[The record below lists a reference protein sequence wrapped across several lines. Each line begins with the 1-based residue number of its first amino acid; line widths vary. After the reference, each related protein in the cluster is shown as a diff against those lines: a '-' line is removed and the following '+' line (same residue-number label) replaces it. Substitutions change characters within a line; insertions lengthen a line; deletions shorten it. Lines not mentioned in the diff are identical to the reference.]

1 VGKPAH
7 LFAFPVCDWISGE
20 RVMSSGWKILEA
32 HANDHAFLV
41 DAQIKM
47 ALETEGLKLDENTV
61 ALGVGAVLLDST
73 KGRYFVVKNDS
84 GERIAC
90 TLTIPEWSDW
100 RNGTVL
106 WIHSLY
112 VRPEYRGK
120 GVYRAMYSHLK
131 SKVTSDPELMGI
143 RLYVDQRNERAC
155 AVYEKLGMSAEH
167 YRLYEWMKTF

>member
-1 VGKPAH
+1 MQGD
-7 LFAFPVCDWISGE
+7 LRIQ
-20 RVMSSGWKILEA
+20 EA
-32 HANDHAFLV
+32 HASDHAFLV

-47 ALETEGLKLDENTV
+47 ALETEGLKLDENKV
-61 ALGVGAVLLDST
+61 SLGVGAVLLDPS
-73 KGRYFVVKNDS
+73 KGRYFVVKDGS

-112 VRPEYRGK
+112 VRPESRGQ
-120 GVYRAMYSHLK
+120 GVYRLLYSALK
-131 SKVTSDPELMGI
+131 EKVMGDATLMGI

-155 AVYEKLGMSAEH
+155 AVYEKLGMNADH

>member
-1 VGKPAH
+1 MND
-7 LFAFPVCDWISGE
+7 F
-20 RVMSSGWKILEA
+20 KILEA
-32 HANDHAFLV
+32 HASDHAFLV
-41 DAQIKM
+41 GAQLAM
-47 ALETEGLKLDENTV
+47 ARETEGLKLDEETV
-61 ALGVGAVLLDST
+61 GLGVGAVLLDST
-73 KGRYFVVKNDS
+73 KGRYYVVKNDS
-84 GERIAC
+84 GERLAC

-112 VRPEYRGK
+112 VRPEDRGR
-120 GVYRAMYSHLK
+120 GVYRHLYSYLK
-131 SKVTSDPELMGI
+131 EKVRLDPGLMGI

>member
-1 VGKPAH
+1 MND
-7 LFAFPVCDWISGE
+7 L
-20 RVMSSGWKILEA
+20 KILEA
-32 HANDHAFLV
+32 HASDHAFLV
-41 DAQIKM
+41 ESQVAM
-47 ALETEGLKLDENTV
+47 ALETEGLKLDEKTV

-73 KGRYFVVKNDS
+73 KGRYYVVKNGS

-106 WIHSLY
+106 WIHSLF
-112 VRPEYRGK
+112 VRPEDRGR
-120 GVYRAMYSHLK
+120 GVYRQLYAYLK
-131 SKVTSDPELMGI
+131 EKVQSDPGLMGL

>member
-1 VGKPAH
+1 MND
-7 LFAFPVCDWISGE
+7 L
-20 RVMSSGWKILEA
+20 KILEA
-32 HANDHAFLV
+32 HASDHTFLV
-41 DAQIKM
+41 ESQLAM
-47 ALETEGLKLDENTV
+47 ALETEGLKLDEKTV

-106 WIHSLY
+106 WIHSLF
-112 VRPEYRGK
+112 VRPEDRGR
-120 GVYRAMYSHLK
+120 GVYRQLYSYLK
-131 SKVTSDPELMGI
+131 KKVQSDPGFMGL

-155 AVYEKLGMSAEH
+155 AVYEKLGMSSEH
-167 YRLYEWMKTF
+167 YRLYEWMKAF

>member
-1 VGKPAH
+1 
-7 LFAFPVCDWISGE
+7 
-20 RVMSSGWKILEA
+20 MMSGWRIQEA

-47 ALETEGLKLDENTV
+47 ALETEGLELDGNTV
-61 ALGVGAVLLDST
+61 ALGVGAVLLDPS
-73 KGRYFVVKNDS
+73 KGRYFVVKNDA

-112 VRPEYRGK
+112 VRPEYRGQ
-120 GVYRAMYSHLK
+120 GVYRLLYSHLK
-131 SKVTSDPELMGI
+131 ERVMSDPGLMGL

-155 AVYEKLGMSAEH
+155 AVYERLGMTADH